1 MKKSGQIK
9 YPNFINECSVYIGK
23 LRHLYNYDLN
33 ESTDK
38 YNRFGKSDAP
48 DILGLKGELIFSY
61 FLAKNNIEHTNAK
74 LLSNVPI
81 KEPDIIVGNKKIDV
95 KTINTNAP
103 HLLVNEEAHNKDKD
117 IDTYVFVR
125 LKTNNTAD
133 YWVYSYKEVNE
144 WEVQFFKYTNAYCKL
159 IKEIL

>member
-1 MKKSGQIK
+1 MNKQGRIQ
-9 YPNFINECSVYIGK
+9 YPNFINECAVYIGK

-61 FLAKNNIEHTNAK
+61 YLAKNDIEHTNAR
-74 LLSNVPI
+74 LLSNKPV

-95 KTINTNAP
+95 KTIHPDAP
-103 HLLVNEEAHNKDKD
+103 HLLVNEEAHKKDKN
-117 IDTYVFVR
+117 IDTYVFVQIIN
-125 LKTNNTAD
+125 NNTAN
-133 YWVYSYKEVNE
+133 YWVYSYQEVNV
-144 WEVQFFKYTNAYCKL
+144 WDVSFFKYTNAYCKL
-159 IKEIL
+159 IKDIS

>member
-1 MKKSGQIK
+1 MNKKGEIE

-38 YNRFGKSDAP
+38 YNRFGKSVAP

-61 FLAKNNIEHTNAK
+61 FLAKNNIKHTNAK

-81 KEPDIIVGNKKIDV
+81 KEPDIIIGNKKIDV
-95 KTINTNAP
+95 KTINADAP
-103 HLLVNEEAHNKDKD
+103 HLLVNEEAHKKDKN
-117 IDTYVFVR
+117 IDTYVFIQI
-125 LKTNNTAD
+125 KNNQSAN
-133 YWVYSYKEVNE
+133 YWVYSYKEVNS
-144 WEVQFFKYTNAYCKL
+144 WDVKFFKYTNAYCKL
-159 IKEIL
+159 IKA